1 MFDIASILNHRATN
15 WINKL
20 NLQEH
25 PEGGYFTETYKSEKT
40 MYREG
45 YDGPRPVSS
54 AIYFLLA
61 GAQFSSFHRM
71 KSDELWHFYAGSS
84 FILHIIET
92 GTGRLKELKLGADV
106 DKGESF
112 QIVVNSGSWFAAS
125 IVDHDSYSLVG
136 CTASPGF
143 DYRDWELGD
152 MKILAKTYPQHKAII
167 EKYARR

>member
-1 MFDIASILNHRATN
+1 LDIVSILNQSATS

-25 PEGGYFTETYKSEKT
+25 PEGGYFIETYKSEKT
-40 MYREG
+40 MNMEG
-45 YDGPRPVSS
+45 YEGLRPVTS

-61 GAQFSSFHRM
+61 GEQFSSFHRM

-84 FILHIIET
+84 LTLHIIES
-92 GTGRLKELKLGADV
+92 GSGRLKELKLGADV

-112 QIVVNSGSWFAAS
+112 QIIVKSSSWFAAS

-152 MKILAKTYPQHKAII
+152 MKILAGTYPQHKAII

>member
-1 MFDIASILNHRATN
+1 MSIGSVLNQSAIRL
-15 WINKL
+15 INKL

-25 PEGGYFTETYKSEKT
+25 PEGGYFVETYRSEKS
-40 MYREG
+40 MNMEG

-54 AIYFLLA
+54 AIYFLLV
-61 GAQFSSFHRM
+61 GEQFSSFHRM

-84 FILHIIET
+84 LVLHIIET
-92 GTGRLKELKLGADV
+92 GTGRLKELKLGSDV
-106 DKGESF
+106 DKGELF

-125 IVDHDSYSLVG
+125 IIDHDSYSLVG

-152 MKILAKTYPQHKAII
+152 MKTLAETYPSHKALI
-167 EKYARR
+167 EKYAPR